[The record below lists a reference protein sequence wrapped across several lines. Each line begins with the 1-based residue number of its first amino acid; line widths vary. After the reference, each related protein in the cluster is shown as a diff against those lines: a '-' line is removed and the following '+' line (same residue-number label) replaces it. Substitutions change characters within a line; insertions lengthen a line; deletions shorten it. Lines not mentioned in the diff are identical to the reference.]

1 MSNDIRQ
8 YCTNKINEAC
18 NAGCYLKQQNQTEV
32 YKQKLY
38 QSFAGIVQCTPALAA
53 DLTDM
58 LYTFLMSIITKSN
71 GGNLNDPNYKASI
84 DAKATQLADLIVLGN
99 LAKTTVENQQAKN
112 TVTSWGDQGL
122 GNWLSQSYNYY
133 VTTTKPQYF
142 SLKNLSTNG
151 GFNMNQNV
159 NGLVG
164 NGLSS
169 NPTNIFS
176 TNQPMAN
183 NQTTNNLGANMLS
196 DIVPQ
201 NQNVPLFLRDEQQQQ
216 QQQQQ
221 QQPQTQVSTVP
232 VKQQP
237 TSIEWVPSKAQH
249 YPFTINPY
257 TNVYATENKEGSIIL
272 VSKSLDFSI
281 NNLGL
286 GSPTTTTFGVPPVII
301 QRSDIIS
308 GEEPTVITN
317 EETGIQREVYNRIP
331 LTYANLNKQYLSA
344 DNALLDTAIIAI
356 NQMGKSN
363 SQLSAICTKVEVNKV
378 TLHQI
383 SDSLFSAMKTM
394 VSGDT
399 KTTFDTLKS
408 LSLALETKEN
418 GLDQETIP
426 SLIKFI
432 EKCDQYFTTE
442 FNYCLQSRMGTT
454 IKVNSFLEDYTE
466 FEEYCLSDPDTMVYL
481 NALNNNWR
489 EIVTSCFVSTKTK
502 TEINDVKYDLCAY
515 KETISITNVMTTIYC
530 LEVDLYKGKPSIITN
545 QSKTLYNLIKEVMS
559 DAKTNNIQ
567 TVYLVTAEGI
577 KLRVCEAWFAKG
589 NYVLTKVEKE

>member
-8 YCTNKINEAC
+8 YCANKINEAC
-18 NAGCYLKQQNQTEV
+18 NAGCYLKQQNQTEA

-38 QSFAGIVQCTPALAA
+38 QSFAGIVQGNPVLAN

-58 LYTFLMSIITKSN
+58 LYTFLMSIITKNN

-112 TVTSWGDQGL
+112 TVISWGDQAL

-133 VTTTKPQYF
+133 TATTKPQYF

-176 TNQPMAN
+176 TNQSVVN
-183 NQTTNNLGANMLS
+183 NQTTTNLGANMLS

-221 QQPQTQVSTVP
+221 QSQPQVYNPP
-232 VKQQP
+232 VKQLP

-257 TNVYATENKEGSIIL
+257 NSVYATENKEGSIIL
-272 VSKSLDFSI
+272 VSKPLDFSI

-286 GSPTTTTFGVPPVII
+286 GSPTTTTFGTPPVII

-308 GEEPTVITN
+308 GEEPIVVTN

-331 LTYANLNKQYLSA
+331 FTYVKLNKQYLSVG
-344 DNALLDTAIIAI
+344 NALLDTAIIA
-356 NQMGKSN
+356 SN
-363 SQLSAICTKVEVNKV
+363 WVCKTNNSLSAINTKTELNKV
-378 TLHQI
+378 TLCQV
-383 SDSLFSAMKTM
+383 SDSLFNAMKTM
-394 VSGDT
+394 ISGDT
-399 KTTFDTLKS
+399 KVTFDTLKS
-408 LSLALETKEN
+408 LSIALETKDN

-426 SLIKFI
+426 SLISFI
-432 EKCDQYFTTE
+432 EKCDHYFTTE

-454 IKVNSFLEDYTE
+454 IKVNSFLEDYAE
-466 FEEYCLSDPDTMVYL
+466 FEEYCLSDPDAMVYL
-481 NALNNNWR
+481 NALNNNWK
-489 EIVTSCFVSTKTK
+489 EIVTSCFVPTKTK
-502 TEINDVKYDLCAY
+502 TEINDVKYDLCSY
-515 KETISITNVMTTIYC
+515 KETVSITNVTTTIYC

-545 QSKTLYNLIKEVMS
+545 QSKTLYNLIKEMMA

-577 KLRVCEAWFAKG
+577 RLRICEAWFAKG